1 MSTGTATKK
10 IHDPQ
15 QKPPQ
20 DSRTK
25 QESPS
30 NNISLTIF
38 RKRRYEQPTN
48 GKKYG
53 IYRINKNKRKAI
65 PTKKNR
71 PGNHEM
77 FYGNT
82 PSKVALNPLNTG
94 AASIELL
101 KASYLTN
108 P

>member
-1 MSTGTATKK
+1 MSTGIATKK

-30 NNISLTIF
+30 NNISLIIF

-48 GKKYG
+48 GKKHG
-53 IYRINKNKRKAI
+53 IYRINKNERKAI
-65 PTKKNR
+65 PTKENR

-82 PSKVALNPLNTG
+82 PSRAALNPLNTG
-94 AASIELL
+94 AAAIELL